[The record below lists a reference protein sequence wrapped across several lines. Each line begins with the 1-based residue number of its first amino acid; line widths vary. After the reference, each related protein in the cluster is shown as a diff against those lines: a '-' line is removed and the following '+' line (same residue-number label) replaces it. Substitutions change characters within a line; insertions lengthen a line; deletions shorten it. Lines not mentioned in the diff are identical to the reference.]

1 MGTVFYTMYN
11 LCCIMSLI
19 KNRIMFDKYESH
31 INLIKNVCAH
41 VCVCVCMCVCVCVCM
56 CVCVCARAHAPVRA
70 HVCIHAWER
79 EVHWN
84 LQWFSCFPECKLV
97 SKPFLSVVGQ
107 SPIRTRTSGAY
118 GRSIATLP
126 TNSSSE
132 RRNKFSCCISSYAYL
147 AWERNGI
154 LYKIS
159 QLLWNFFCFWQ

>member
-1 MGTVFYTMYN
+1 MRTAFYTVYN
-11 LCCIMSLI
+11 LCHIMSLLQ
-19 KNRIMFDKYESH
+19 NRVLFGKYEPH
-31 INLIKNVCAH
+31 INLLKNF
-41 VCVCVCMCVCVCVCM
+41 VCVCV
-56 CVCVCARAHAPVRA
+56 CVCVCARARTDS
-70 HVCIHAWER
+70 CMRER

-84 LQWFSCFPECKLV
+84 LQWFSFFPECKLV
-97 SKPFLSVVGQ
+97 SKPFLSMVGQ

-159 QLLWNFFCFWQ
+159 QLHWNFSCFWQ

>member
-1 MGTVFYTMYN
+1 MRTAFYTMYS

-19 KNRIMFDKYESH
+19 QNRVMFHQYEPR
-31 INLIKNVCAH
+31 INLLNNF
-41 VCVCVCMCVCVCVCM
+41 CVCVCVC
-56 CVCVCARAHAPVRA
+56 VCVCAPCTRSYMR
-70 HVCIHAWER
+70 ER

-84 LQWFSCFPECKLV
+84 LQWFSCIPECKLV

-107 SPIRTRTSGAY
+107 SPIRTWTSGAY
-118 GRSIATLP
+118 GRSIAALP

-147 AWERNGI
+147 AWERNGV

-159 QLLWNFFCFWQ
+159 QLHWSFSCFW